1 MTGDPGDMKA
11 SAPRAFEHATGENRS
26 EWKGPVDPEQ
36 LATMERAML
45 SLPRTTREVFLAHRL
60 DGSSYAEIA
69 RATGLS
75 VRQVERHMAKALLQL
90 SRFMDGDE
98 RTPWQRWWQA
108 RTRRWFS

>member
-1 MTGDPGDMKA
+1 MTGDREDLKA
-11 SAPRAFEHATGENRS
+11 RARRALARS
-26 EWKGPVDPEQ
+26 TECAKDAWQGPVHPEQ

-69 RATGLS
+69 RATGLT
-75 VRQVERHMAKALLQL
+75 VRQVERHMAKALLRL

-98 RTPWQRWWQA
+98 RTPWRRWRDAQYQRW
-108 RTRRWFS
+108 FP